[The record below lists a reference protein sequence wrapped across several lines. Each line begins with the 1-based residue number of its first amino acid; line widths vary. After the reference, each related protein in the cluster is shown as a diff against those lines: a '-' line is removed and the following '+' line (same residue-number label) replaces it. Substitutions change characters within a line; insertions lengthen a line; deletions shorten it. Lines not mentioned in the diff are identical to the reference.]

1 MGDARINL
9 TPVLRPLPQ
18 LNFRLSQ
25 QPPASLRI
33 SRRQTSQTDS
43 IDDDSFCESV
53 DMDTIVDDFDAFE
66 AEGEGK
72 VTLDLDLRN
81 LTPLTV
87 SSPVLSLGSMAS
99 TNHRVARAPLSPI
112 YSAKWQADA
121 NTPTRKTAES
131 LLRKFVATPPLKHQ
145 RQTETSE
152 IYTPSLARSPLR
164 TLSSH
169 RQHIRPQSA
178 PVRRP
183 LLSQRPSIP
192 PPSQPSEQ
200 TPSKRPR
207 RMGATTA
214 EFLSIASRE
223 VSDFCTWS
231 HCVGGESN
239 AQLVCQRPLP
249 DLRLNIHSIERVLSP
264 HLFSACASVAQV
276 RVGHGGHLLAG
287 QPITVLLS
295 FAVSLD
301 ATPQAAQQLIRQVS
315 SLEVD
320 SAAQPLAEDAA
331 DVIIAVYQPWRIR
344 GEGEQMSLLASRFE
358 IDHNRPVLD

>member
-33 SRRQTSQTDS
+33 YS
-43 IDDDSFCESV
+43 IDSDSFCESV
-53 DMDTIVDDFDAFE
+53 DMDTIVDDFDTCD
-66 AEGEGK
+66 AEGGSK
-72 VTLDLDLRN
+72 DTLDLDLRN

-99 TNHRVARAPLSPI
+99 TNHRVARIPLSPI
-112 YSAKWQADA
+112 FSAKWQADT

-131 LLRKFVATPPLKHQ
+131 LLRKFVATPPLKH
-145 RQTETSE
+145 RQPEAAA

-169 RQHIRPQSA
+169 RQHIRPQSV

-192 PPSQPSEQ
+192 PPCQPSEQ

-207 RMGATTA
+207 RMGATMA
-214 EFLSIASRE
+214 EFLSVASQE

-231 HCVGGESN
+231 HCVGSESS

-264 HLFSACASVAQV
+264 HLFSVCASIAQV
-276 RVGHGGHLLAG
+276 RVGHGGHLLAEG
-287 QPITVLLS
+287 QPITMLLS

-315 SLEVD
+315 LLEMD
-320 SAAQPLAEDAA
+320 SAAQLLAEDAA
-331 DVIIAVYQPWRIR
+331 DVTIAVYQPWRIR

-358 IDHNRPVLD
+358 IDHRPPNA